1 MTMELKKNPRYS
13 LENYSYLFLEI
24 GLVLTLF
31 IVYAILEHKTYDHRQ
46 VDHLTNIIL
55 NSTDEEELII
65 THRIEPAK
73 PTPPPP
79 VQLTQILK
87 IVEDDRIVDE
97 AVLESTETDESEA
110 VEAFLELDD
119 IVEMGEAEEIVE
131 DVPFAVIEEVPIFPG
146 CQGEKEELRNC
157 FSEKISEH
165 IHKNFDVS
173 LASDLNLSAGKKRIF
188 TVFTINQKGEIK
200 DIKVKA
206 PHPRLEKEGFR
217 VVNSLPKFTPG
228 KQRGVPVKVKYAMP
242 ITFEVIN
249 E

>member
-31 IVYAILEHKTYDHRQ
+31 IVHAVLEHKTYDHRQ
-46 VDHLTNIIL
+46 VDHLKNIVL

-73 PTPPPP
+73 STPPPP
-79 VQLTQILK
+79 VQLTPILK
-87 IVEDDRIVDE
+87 IVEDDRIVEE

-110 VEAFLELDD
+110 VEASLELDD

-131 DVPFAVIEEVPIFPG
+131 DVPFAVIEEVPVFPS
-146 CQGEKEELRNC
+146 CQGNKEELRNC

-188 TVFTINQKGEIK
+188 TVFTIKKE
-200 DIKVKA
+200 
-206 PHPRLEKEGFR
+206 RLKISR
-217 VVNSLPKFTPG
+217 
-228 KQRGVPVKVKYAMP
+228 
-242 ITFEVIN
+242 
-249 E
+249 